1 MVIEFSGGRL
11 IVSPQEVLV
20 KLNASGASLYA
31 MADDVRLLSAGHI
44 MVADAGAVQWH
55 LTLDGPEQLAEVA
68 DCLGVAIS

>member
-20 KLNASGASLYA
+20 KLSPSGASLYA
-31 MADDVRLLSAGHI
+31 MADDVRLLRAGNI
-44 MVADAGAVQWH
+44 IVADAGAVRWH
-55 LTLDGPEQLAEVA
+55 LTLDEPEQLTEVA